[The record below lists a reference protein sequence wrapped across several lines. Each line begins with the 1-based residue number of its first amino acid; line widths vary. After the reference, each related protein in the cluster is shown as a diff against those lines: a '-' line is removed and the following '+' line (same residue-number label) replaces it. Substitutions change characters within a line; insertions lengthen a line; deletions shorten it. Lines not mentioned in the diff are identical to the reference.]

1 MADVDIDDVFN
12 TLGFGR
18 MQLIIFFGC
27 AMQQFYVTNEQFGI
41 SLITV
46 AARCELNIGD
56 HHLSWLMTAGL
67 MAQVCTSHY
76 MGYKSDEI
84 GRRKLLVI
92 TSTLTMLTSF
102 ISSLMPEFWSFLV
115 MRFIVGCF
123 LTGPGMALLT
133 YMGEFTKIKLRPM
146 VLNFMCYSVGVSM
159 MYVPASAMLI
169 LPYEINLKI
178 SGDYA
183 ISGWRVLSMTNLL
196 PGMISLFMLLPMP
209 ESPKYYLSV
218 QKTQEALDALEMCCR
233 YNKGKNVTLKSLG
246 IESVTQSNLRRD
258 SLVPDKNFFRRVWQD
273 TKPLLQGSN
282 VRYMLIVIGIMFL
295 MFATGAVLT
304 VWMPRVLKMTSEVE
318 DSMVLCD
325 VLKEYAAQNA
335 STGVSKCHLATA
347 NLLASLYHGSACLVG
362 FMMISV
368 LLICLNRKTI
378 LLCFSILS
386 SLSGFMLNFVI
397 HDELVILAFVLLVV
411 PPLCSMRLT
420 LTVLIDVI
428 ATHLRSK
435 AVALSMMCGRFGVLI
450 GSLFMGYTLKCCCF
464 VTFNVYVAGM
474 SITILLIFFLPKKT
488 IGN

>member
-1 MADVDIDDVFN
+1 
-12 TLGFGR
+12 
-18 MQLIIFFGC
+18 
-27 AMQQFYVTNEQFGI
+27 
-41 SLITV
+41 
-46 AARCELNIGD
+46 
-56 HHLSWLMTAGL
+56 
-67 MAQVCTSHY
+67 
-76 MGYKSDEI
+76 
-84 GRRKLLVI
+84 
-92 TSTLTMLTSF
+92 
-102 ISSLMPEFWSFLV
+102 
-115 MRFIVGCF
+115 
-123 LTGPGMALLT
+123 
-133 YMGEFTKIKLRPM
+133 
-146 VLNFMCYSVGVSM
+146 MCQ
-159 MYVPASAMLI
+159 
-169 LPYEINLKI
+169 I

>member
-1 MADVDIDDVFN
+1 MANVDIDDVFN

-18 MQLIIFFGC
+18 MQMIIFFGC

-46 AARCELNIGD
+46 AARCELGIGN

-84 GRRKLLVI
+84 GRRKLLLI
-92 TSTLTMLTSF
+92 TSTLTIFTSF
-102 ISSLMPEFWSFLV
+102 ISSLMPEFWSYLV
-115 MRFIVGCF
+115 MRFINGCV
-123 LTGPGMALLT
+123 LTGPGMAVIT

-146 VLNFMCYSVGVSM
+146 VLNFLCYSIGISM
-159 MYVPASAMLI
+159 LYVPASALVI
-169 LPYEINLKI
+169 LPQNIHLKI

-196 PGMISLFMLLPMP
+196 PGILSVLILLPMP

-218 QKTQEALDALEMCCR
+218 QKTQEALDVLEMCCR

-258 SLVPDKNFFRRVWQD
+258 SLLPDKNFFRRVWND
-273 TKPLLQGSN
+273 TKPLLQGN
-282 VRYMLIVIGIMFL
+282 NARYMLLVIGIMFF

-304 VWMPRVLKMTSEVE
+304 VWMPRVIKMTEESEE
-318 DSMVLCD
+318 SMILCD
-325 VLKEYAAQNA
+325 VLKA
-335 STGVSKCHLATA
+335 SGARNTSTVISKCHLATS
-347 NLLASLYHGSACLVG
+347 NLLACIYHGGACLAG
-362 FMMISV
+362 FMLISV
-368 LLICLNRKTI
+368 LLICLNRKPI
-378 LLCFSILS
+378 LVGFSVLS
-386 SLSGFMLNFVI
+386 TLSGFMLNLVI
-397 HDELVILAFVLLVV
+397 RDELVIAAFVLLVV
-411 PPLCSMRLT
+411 PTLCSMRLT
-420 LTVLIDVI
+420 LTVIIDVV

-435 AVALSMMCGRFGVLI
+435 AVALAMMFGRFGVLV
-450 GSLFMGYTLKCCCF
+450 GSIFVGYTLNCCCL

-474 SITILLIFFLPKKT
+474 AITILLIFFLPE
-488 IGN
+488 N